1 MYMYCRVGVE
11 RETVHYRSSV
21 TGSAVF
27 AGNVHYNVLN
37 PTQSVNR
44 DFSITWTPVNALLMD
59 VVHRNIVAPGTITLS
74 KEESELIA
82 GLGPWQIENVVPS
95 DQYDPVSLK
104 TAISWQVSP
113 LTLYFGVVFLHRIR
127 K

>member
-1 MYMYCRVGVE
+1 MNALCRVGVE

-37 PTQSVNR
+37 PSQSVNR
-44 DFSITWTPVNALLMD
+44 DFSITWAPVNGPLMD
-59 VVHRNIVAPGTITLS
+59 VVHRNIVAPGTVTVS

-95 DQYDPVSLK
+95 DQYDPDSLK
-104 TAISWQVSP
+104 TAVSWQVS
-113 LTLYFGVVFLHRIR
+113 TLNRFFVLRV
-127 K
+127 KK